1 MNKIGQELID
11 IAEEDIPLTK
21 LLTQITEQQL
31 QQAILFERF
40 LLHVL
45 MSEQGKFDTQ
55 NLTIERDNVA
65 TVLNKT
71 QKEISET
78 QRFIQKALP
87 LLHSEDAR
95 NEYSKLLAEL
105 NFVDT
110 EFQALTLKVTN
121 ITQLGLS
128 GNINKMLKQAKSV
141 ESLED
146 KIDDKLIE
154 MLDRI
159 QSFTLKA
166 AITAEQHEQKAVSII
181 IVLFILAV
189 LWGAIMPTIIANSI
203 TKPIS
208 SLNERLHEL
217 ANGDGDLRIRLNETA
232 KDETGTLA
240 KSFNAFLNVLSGMIS
255 KVNQQAGDLD
265 KSSGVVVHST
275 QASLDN
281 VLLQREE
288 ITSVAT
294 AIQEMSCTT
303 QEVARSTAEA
313 SLATESVKERVM
325 LGQAGATE
333 TQEVITKVAE
343 EVANASAVIESLVA
357 ETNNIG
363 SVLETIQGIAE
374 QTNLLALNAAIEAAR
389 AGDTGRGF
397 AVVADEVR
405 QLAQRTQTSTVDIQK
420 LVERLQDEAK
430 NAVESMEKGSE
441 STQLCLEKST
451 ENASLF
457 EQAALSVGE
466 ISDLNTQIATAAEEQ
481 SVVAEEINQSL
492 NSINE
497 IANVT
502 ADQTKQSAS
511 ENNTIAKRITE
522 LVKELSIFKTS

>member
-1 MNKIGQELID
+1 M
-11 IAEEDIPLTK
+11 
-21 LLTQITEQQL
+21 
-31 QQAILFERF
+31 
-40 LLHVL
+40 
-45 MSEQGKFDTQ
+45 
-55 NLTIERDNVA
+55 
-65 TVLNKT
+65 
-71 QKEISET
+71 
-78 QRFIQKALP
+78 
-87 LLHSEDAR
+87 HSEDAR

-265 KSSGVVVHST
+265 KSSGIDVHST

-451 ENASLF
+451 ETASLF